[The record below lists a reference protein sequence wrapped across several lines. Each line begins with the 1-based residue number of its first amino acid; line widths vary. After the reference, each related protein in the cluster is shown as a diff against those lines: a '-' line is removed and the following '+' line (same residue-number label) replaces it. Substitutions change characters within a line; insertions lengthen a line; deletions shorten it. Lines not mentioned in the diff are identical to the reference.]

1 MLHQTSRWSKT
12 VDGYAWP
19 VTRPSSSSMTRTPT
33 IILISVPCIRVT
45 GTTLRGRQRGYCLG
59 SFICSPPIVCVL
71 VVRYMNFCVCH
82 MLICFL
88 ALTLIFGSMLC
99 FFIDSCLYITLFK
112 CKYFLSCMYLN
123 CTWICAKYTLYIF
136 FLQFNLKTLHFNL

>member
-1 MLHQTSRWSKT
+1 MVYGLLHQTSRSKT

-19 VTRPSSSSMTRTPT
+19 VTRPSSSPMTITPT
-33 IILISVPCIRVT
+33 IIIISVPCIRGT

-99 FFIDSCLYITLFK
+99 FFIESCLYITLFK
-112 CKYFLSCMYLN
+112 CKYFFIMYVSKLYMN
-123 CTWICAKYTLYIF
+123 LCQIC
-136 FLQFNLKTLHFNL
+136 TLHFFFYNLI